1 MLRGA
6 PPQGYF
12 VTRKKTPRT
21 GNGSDTGADTRAA
34 KPRTRTSARRGQSAP
49 ATAAAK
55 GGRDP
60 YAEREAQRY
69 ERPIPSREAILALLD
84 QRGEMLSEARIAEA
98 LELHD
103 EYDISALRKRLGA
116 MVRDGQLLQ
125 GRRGD
130 YAPVRKLDL
139 IPGVVLANAEG
150 YGFLRPDEGGDDLY
164 LSPQQMRMV
173 MHGDRVLASV
183 VGIDRRGRRQ
193 GAIAEVLQ
201 RRSSRLVGRVVVEN
215 GVTLVSPDDRRL
227 HLDVMIPPG
236 QEEGA
241 RAGQIVVAEITDP
254 PTQHRGPLGRI
265 VSVLGER
272 LQPSLLVEMAIAS
285 HDLPHEWPPEVLRDA
300 AEVEPE
306 VTAAERQGRTD
317 LRKLPLVTIDGADA
331 RDFDDAVYAEPRR
344 GGGWRLIVAIADVS
358 HYVKVGNALDR
369 EAYER
374 STSTYFPGFVVPM
387 LPETLSNGIC
397 SLNPKVERLCMV
409 CDMQIDDDGEVIKSK
424 FYDAVMRSHAR
435 LTYDIV
441 WQAVGLLDPEA
452 RDQVADVLPQLEHL
466 HTLYKAMA
474 AQRKRRGAIDFE
486 TPEVKF
492 RLDQR
497 GEVEAMGATERNDA
511 HKLIEECMIAANV
524 QAATFLSKKKIP
536 ALFRA
541 HEPPPAEKYEDLQQF
556 LREFKLR
563 MPPVE
568 EVTPGDFADI
578 LRMVHDR
585 PERELIQSVLLR
597 SQSLAAYQPENRGH
611 FGLSLDA
618 YAHFTSPIRRYPDLL
633 VHRAIRYALTGGK
646 PSDYT
651 YTPAEMAAMAVHCS
665 QRERRAEE
673 AERDVDERFKTAWM
687 SKHVGSE
694 FDGVIT
700 GVTSFGLFVE
710 LEESRVSGLVHI
722 SQLANDYYHFDPIR
736 KLLKGERSGE
746 QFRLGDHVRVQVL
759 RASLEDRKIDFRLVP
774 RPEQAKP
781 PMGSRKAYD
790 YSAGGE
796 RYSLPKPAAKPAGK
810 APGFFGRAA
819 EAVGRA
825 FGRGAGSRKETSP
838 PAPVTGDNQTPRTKA
853 AKQASEAIGR
863 PAIPTGS
870 TDRPKTR
877 GKATKLASE
886 AIGRP
891 ALPPEARGQASEGK
905 AGSRRGGGNKGAGNQ
920 AASNQ
925 KGRGNEA
932 AGGHAGSGK
941 ATAGMRDGAPAATAK
956 RTGRQR
962 KPKGKA

>member
-6 PPQGYF
+6 QAQGHY
-12 VTRKKTPRT
+12 VTRKNTSRT
-21 GNGSDTGADTRAA
+21 GKGGDSGAP
-34 KPRTRTSARRGQSAP
+34 KPRARRAQAAP
-49 ATAAAK
+49 PRPK

-60 YAEREAQRY
+60 FAEREAQRY

-84 QRGEMLSEARIAEA
+84 ERGEMLSEARIAEG
-98 LELHD
+98 LELED
-103 EYDISALRKRLGA
+103 EYEINALRKRLGA

-130 YAPVRKLDL
+130 FAPVRKLDL

-173 MHGDRVLASV
+173 LHGDRVLASV

-201 RRSSRLVGRVVVEN
+201 RRSARLVGRVVIEN

-227 HLDVMIPPG
+227 HQDVMVPPG
-236 QEEGA
+236 QEQGA

-285 HDLPHEWPPEVLRDA
+285 HDLPHDWPPEVLRDA
-300 AEVEPE
+300 AQVEPE
-306 VTAAERQGRTD
+306 VTAAERQGRVD

-358 HYVKVGNALDR
+358 HYVRIGTALDR

-409 CDMQIDDDGEVIKSK
+409 CDMLVSDDGEVFKSR

-441 WQAVGLLDPEA
+441 WQAMGLLDPEA

-497 GEVEAMGATERNDA
+497 GEVESMGATERNDA

-524 QAATFLSKKKIP
+524 QAATFLSRKKIP

-578 LRMVHDR
+578 LALVHDR

-597 SQSLAAYQPENRGH
+597 SQSMAAYQPENRGH
-611 FGLSLDA
+611 FGLSLEA

-646 PSDYT
+646 PNDYV

-722 SQLANDYYHFDPIR
+722 SQLANDYYHFDPTR
-736 KLLKGERSGE
+736 KLLKGERTGE

-774 RPEQAKP
+774 QRGPAQPSKEP
-781 PMGSRKAYD
+781 RKAHD
-790 YSAGGE
+790 YSASGE
-796 RYSLPKPAAKPAGK
+796 RYSLPRPGSAPAAKP
-810 APGFFGRAA
+810 PGMFGRAA
-819 EAVGRA
+819 RAVGRA
-825 FGRGAGSRKETSP
+825 FGRGAPRPAE
-838 PAPVTGDNQTPRTKA
+838 PAPVVVAVSDNRAPRGKA
-853 AKQASEAIGR
+853 KRVSEAAGRPAVPSGAGQPRVRGKASKLASEAIGR
-863 PAIPTGS
+863 PAIP
-870 TDRPKTR
+870 
-877 GKATKLASE
+877 
-886 AIGRP
+886 
-891 ALPPEARGQASEGK
+891 PESAGARARGSQGTTGQAKGQQARGSQ
-905 AGSRRGGGNKGAGNQ
+905 AGSPAKGKRASDNPTEPGETGGGKRKALE
-920 AASNQ
+920 AS
-925 KGRGNEA
+925 
-932 AGGHAGSGK
+932 S
-941 ATAGMRDGAPAATAK
+941 AAT
-956 RTGRQR
+956 RRQGRQR

>member
-1 MLRGA
+1 
-6 PPQGYF
+6 
-12 VTRKKTPRT
+12 
-21 GNGSDTGADTRAA
+21 
-34 KPRTRTSARRGQSAP
+34 
-49 ATAAAK
+49 
-55 GGRDP
+55 
-60 YAEREAQRY
+60 
-69 ERPIPSREAILALLD
+69 
-84 QRGEMLSEARIAEA
+84 
-98 LELHD
+98 
-103 EYDISALRKRLGA
+103 
-116 MVRDGQLLQ
+116 
-125 GRRGD
+125 
-130 YAPVRKLDL
+130 
-139 IPGVVLANAEG
+139 
-150 YGFLRPDEGGDDLY
+150 
-164 LSPQQMRMV
+164 
-173 MHGDRVLASV
+173 
-183 VGIDRRGRRQ
+183 
-193 GAIAEVLQ
+193 
-201 RRSSRLVGRVVVEN
+201 
-215 GVTLVSPDDRRL
+215 
-227 HLDVMIPPG
+227 
-236 QEEGA
+236 
-241 RAGQIVVAEITDP
+241 
-254 PTQHRGPLGRI
+254 
-265 VSVLGER
+265 
-272 LQPSLLVEMAIAS
+272 
-285 HDLPHEWPPEVLRDA
+285 
-300 AEVEPE
+300 
-306 VTAAERQGRTD
+306 
-317 LRKLPLVTIDGADA
+317 
-331 RDFDDAVYAEPRR
+331 
-344 GGGWRLIVAIADVS
+344 VAIADVS

-452 RDQVADVLPQLEHL
+452 RDQVSDVLPQLEHL

-556 LREFKLR
+556 LREFKLS

-578 LRMVHDR
+578 LALVHDR

-597 SQSLAAYQPENRGH
+597 SQSMAAYQPENRGH

-646 PSDYT
+646 PSDYV
-651 YTPAEMAAMAVHCS
+651 YSPSDMAAMAVHCS

-694 FDGVIT
+694 FDGVVT

-736 KLLKGERSGE
+736 KLLKGERTGE

-774 RPEQAKP
+774 RRAPSP
-781 PMGSRKAYD
+781 PPTGSRKAYD
-790 YSAGGE
+790 YNASGE
-796 RYSLPKPAAKPAGK
+796 RYSLPKPAAKAAPK
-810 APGFFGRAA
+810 AQGFFGRAA

-825 FGRGAGSRKETSP
+825 FGRGAP
-838 PAPVTGDNQTPRTKA
+838 KA
-853 AKQASEAIGR
+853 GKVAKVASEAMGRQAIPAASGELPKPKIRAAKLASEAVGR
-863 PAIPTGS
+863 PAIPHTETGE
-870 TDRPKTR
+870 RAGP
-877 GKATKLASE
+877 
-886 AIGRP
+886 GR
-891 ALPPEARGQASEGK
+891 ARGNPPRHQAK
-905 AGSRRGGGNKGAGNQ
+905 GGQAKDGQAKGGQAKGGQAKSNQ
-920 AASNQ
+920 AKESQAVSNRAVGG
-925 KGRGNEA
+925 KRKALEA
-932 AGGHAGSGK
+932 AS
-941 ATAGMRDGAPAATAK
+941 TAAK
-956 RTGRQR
+956 RPRRRR
-962 KPKGKA
+962 KPKGEA